1 MINTN
6 ISNINH
12 SALQANSPQPIKTN
26 LHSPPLISKNSD
38 TVEISEKG
46 KSISSA
52 KGIMSRYDINNISPR
67 EMSNMSLELHLEGV
81 ISFEEHAL
89 MSFQPELNQEQYNK
103 ITGNHANPD
112 ISRDFIDEWENK
124 LETQKKSGAPQ
135 EFIKKAEDILALLK
149 NLNDL

>member
-12 SALQANSPQPIKTN
+12 SILQANSSQSIKTN
-26 LHSPPLISKNSD
+26 LYPSPLISKNGD

-46 KSISSA
+46 KSLSSA
-52 KGIMSRYDINNISPR
+52 KDIMSSYDVNNISPR
-67 EMSNMSLELHLEGV
+67 KMSSMSLELHLEGV
-81 ISFEEHAL
+81 VSFEEHAL

-103 ITGNHANPD
+103 VTGNHANPD
-112 ISRDFIDEWENK
+112 ISRDFMVEWENRLK
-124 LETQKKSGAPQ
+124 TQKQSGAPQ
-135 EFIKKAEDILALLK
+135 EFIKKTENIVALLK